1 MRAPTSGSSRASI
14 TAGAELTPQLRRDAL
29 PLRRRRRPL
38 QLGDECVGGSGH
50 CADASAEGSRAGLIN
65 KCTLNAIDE
74 KMLQRIGNG
83 KVLIVESQVR

>member
-1 MRAPTSGSSRASI
+1 MRGR
-14 TAGAELTPQLRRDAL
+14 G
-29 PLRRRRRPL
+29 RPL
-38 QLGDECVGGSGH
+38 QLGDECGAARFDR
-50 CADASAEGSRAGLIN
+50 ADILAEGSRAGLIN

>member
-1 MRAPTSGSSRASI
+1 
-14 TAGAELTPQLRRDAL
+14 
-29 PLRRRRRPL
+29 
-38 QLGDECVGGSGH
+38 
-50 CADASAEGSRAGLIN
+50 LIN